1 MGTDIGEEINNKIYF
16 KDEGGNM
23 QEIGSTEDFNLIEVE
38 TDNIKISSSEFDAKL
53 ASKSVFSGELSVSF
67 SDGEKFFSRIR
78 KTLGYSILKPKR
90 FKKLLMSIGFDRN
103 EAEWINETFKFF
115 GKHRY
120 ECFINGY
127 KDLVPGIKLVIK
139 DAKKEA
145 R

>member
-1 MGTDIGEEINNKIYF
+1 MGEEINNKIYF
-16 KDEGGNM
+16 KDEDGNM
-23 QEIGSTEDFNLIEVE
+23 QEIGSAEDFNLIEVE

-90 FKKLLMSIGFDRN
+90 FKKLLMSKGFSRN
-103 EAEWINETFKFF
+103 QVEQINKFF
-115 GKHRY
+115 VYNHEPRY
-120 ECFINGY
+120 EYYI
-127 KDLVPGIKLVIK
+127 DLYSDNIKNMRYVLEIW
-139 DAKKEA
+139 